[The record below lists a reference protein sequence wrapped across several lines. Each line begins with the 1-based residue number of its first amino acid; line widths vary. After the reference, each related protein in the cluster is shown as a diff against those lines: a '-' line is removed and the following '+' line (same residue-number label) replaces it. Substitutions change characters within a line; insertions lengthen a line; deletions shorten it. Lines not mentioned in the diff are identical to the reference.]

1 MPLDNDGAAEHISQ
15 RRGQAEQ
22 QTGCNRMHAD
32 SQDYQVGSEVSN
44 SQNPWVVVPFRFQ
57 LR

>member
-1 MPLDNDGAAEHISQ
+1 
-15 RRGQAEQ
+15 
-22 QTGCNRMHAD
+22 MHAAL
-32 SQDYQVGSEVSN
+32 QAYQVWSEVSN